1 MNNRLMAFLPW
12 IATGLLFVFTISHSE
27 FKSALLFGALFLVG
41 VIDLL
46 QSGQPIRRN
55 YPLIGHARFIFEDL
69 RPNLRQYFMEGDAE
83 EVPFSRMQR
92 ELVYERAD
100 AQSSERGFGTIKDV
114 YEDSNVWLAH
124 SIVPTAPDPKTFRVR
139 TGENPLTAYDMSV
152 FNVSGLAFGALS
164 GPAVAALNR
173 GAALGGFAQ
182 NTGEGGIS
190 KYHQQQGDLIWQV
203 GSAYFGCRTPDGAF
217 DAAQFEQ
224 KAIDPQVRMIE
235 IKISQGAK
243 PGHGGVLPGS
253 KVSNEIALAWG
264 LEVGKTC
271 VCPAGHST
279 FQTPREL
286 LAFIAQLRQ
295 LSGDKPVGMKICVG
309 HPRELFALA
318 KAMIETGQ
326 CPDFI
331 TVDGSEGGTGAAPL
345 EFSDHVGMPLHDAL
359 PLVHATLVGIG
370 MRDRVRIG
378 ASGKVTSAF
387 DIVHAMALGADWCNA
402 GRGFMFSLGC
412 IQARSCH
419 TDRCPTGITTQ
430 NPSLHRGIVVSD
442 KGQKVYS
449 YHQQTLEAL
458 GELVAAAGVENTS
471 QITADHILC
480 RDRSGKVVPLSQTTV
495 RLDRGSLLGEGLAR
509 HELPEPFKS
518 NWDASSADRFN

>member
-1 MNNRLMAFLPW
+1 
-12 IATGLLFVFTISHSE
+12 
-27 FKSALLFGALFLVG
+27 
-41 VIDLL
+41 
-46 QSGQPIRRN
+46 
-55 YPLIGHARFIFEDL
+55 
-69 RPNLRQYFMEGDAE
+69 
-83 EVPFSRMQR
+83 
-92 ELVYERAD
+92 
-100 AQSSERGFGTIKDV
+100 
-114 YEDSNVWLAH
+114 
-124 SIVPTAPDPKTFRVR
+124 
-139 TGENPLTAYDMSV
+139 
-152 FNVSGLAFGALS
+152 
-164 GPAVAALNR
+164 
-173 GAALGGFAQ
+173 
-182 NTGEGGIS
+182 
-190 KYHQQQGDLIWQV
+190 
-203 GSAYFGCRTPDGAF
+203 
-217 DAAQFEQ
+217 
-224 KAIDPQVRMIE
+224 
-235 IKISQGAK
+235 
-243 PGHGGVLPGS
+243 
-253 KVSNEIALAWG
+253 
-264 LEVGKTC
+264 
-271 VCPAGHST
+271 
-279 FQTPREL
+279 
-286 LAFIAQLRQ
+286 
-295 LSGDKPVGMKICVG
+295 MKICVG